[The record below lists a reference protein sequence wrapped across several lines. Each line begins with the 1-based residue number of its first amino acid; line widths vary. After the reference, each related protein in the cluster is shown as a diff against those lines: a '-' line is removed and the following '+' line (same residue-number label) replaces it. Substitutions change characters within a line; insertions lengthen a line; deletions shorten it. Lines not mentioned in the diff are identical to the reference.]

1 MSKMLQRYF
10 SYTNDSEPIPSLD
23 HIVDAHYPGGFTWN
37 RIKFHDDYS
46 DISLENMHE
55 MHKHFKKAH
64 DYGSKIDFFET
75 KEDQANFQELL
86 SRNETALLQ
95 EYVLKLAQKGIKW
108 IPINE
113 VPLDELEKIKDI
125 YGDDIKKLVLPGTL
139 SIPKSSPVIF
149 GYLGKTMDGIDPMT
163 SYALNP
169 KNGHQVFHN
178 KQRSKRP
185 EAKAKKQTSETPD
198 YGSLEAK
205 DSFLKTHEL
214 LTPPE
219 LLRVYQDGTIESRI
233 TPDNLRWNP
242 EKPYSVRVVP
252 NLVPILPPQAFGAK
266 QELSKDEQE
275 MYKSYLSIP
284 EGREHIKNLGELL
297 KKLSLPTTL
306 IKDYFRKE
314 FLHFVIIEHP
324 ELFNDNP
331 RNEYDLKRTGTLT
344 RNEFSHV
351 MKAMIETRVYIESH
365 PLVKYS
371 KLFKNWGGAS
381 GASLPH
387 THSQISGGL
396 TWPTK
401 VIRNI
406 DYLQRN
412 GSNANAKIL
421 DFYEQMGFLIARSE
435 DRRVKA
441 YASPWSSFPG
451 TVEIYIRGEHAPRYE
466 LLSIEDRAQLD
477 TMSHFVQ
484 TAMGDQPYNWI
495 ILDTPKDSNVEIPV
509 GWRVNLRSNN
519 MIAGWELFG
528 GDRASSYPP
537 RVFAYH
543 IAEMMKKTQDRYS
556 DQNPGYGIENV
567 RFPILNGNK

>member
-1 MSKMLQRYF
+1 
-10 SYTNDSEPIPSLD
+10 
-23 HIVDAHYPGGFTWN
+23 
-37 RIKFHDDYS
+37 
-46 DISLENMHE
+46 
-55 MHKHFKKAH
+55 
-64 DYGSKIDFFET
+64 
-75 KEDQANFQELL
+75 
-86 SRNETALLQ
+86 
-95 EYVLKLAQKGIKW
+95 
-108 IPINE
+108 
-113 VPLDELEKIKDI
+113 
-125 YGDDIKKLVLPGTL
+125 
-139 SIPKSSPVIF
+139 
-149 GYLGKTMDGIDPMT
+149 
-163 SYALNP
+163 
-169 KNGHQVFHN
+169 
-178 KQRSKRP
+178 
-185 EAKAKKQTSETPD
+185 
-198 YGSLEAK
+198 
-205 DSFLKTHEL
+205 
-214 LTPPE
+214 
-219 LLRVYQDGTIESRI
+219 
-233 TPDNLRWNP
+233 
-242 EKPYSVRVVP
+242 
-252 NLVPILPPQAFGAK
+252 K